1 MGMDVLKQ
9 EITALALDNTRK
21 GAIVQ
26 RLQPKLKTKAQKD
39 LSKFDPVRTDVKIS
53 CCLTPSDQVLL
64 ERGYP
69 ELRLEFTQRSSE
81 AHAFA
86 HASRTCEMFRIKNF
100 IRRNGHEVLPDGSF
114 SFIDVGGNEVTHA
127 LHSGPNTHTCY
138 PENDIRNLAR
148 SMERQELIK
157 DLIMNSD
164 SAETAAHLR
173 KYLHPTRNICSKYSE
188 RCDAQSYYSISI
200 HAIQDFWKD
209 LIPIMVAHGNTV
221 HYASFMYTPNALFE
235 KRGVIRHH
243 EQDNPDAKGGLN
255 ARWQRHMDG
264 DREMI
269 SFTFNNDP
277 SIGYDQDYETYV
289 ELLTKSVIVQNG
301 RIALIERK
309 VITHGI
315 CFMKIT
321 LLENSPQL
329 DQHIKV
335 VSGLP
340 MGELSEMYLILGYH
354 TDDAGKLRP
363 RSLIAPK
370 ILVDKLTDY
379 CARIDNVNFNLTNL
393 FHIACSLNRQLVISG
408 HLVLIRSDLNTEEL
422 YFLCLCIYVYM
433 YNLKYEAGLTLKNL
447 VNLINETRALR
458 TQNIAIALSKKVM
471 HKITFGLFK
480 NRKQSVDTI
489 EELVQSLDFNPE
501 VSFATRYSKSAIT
514 NFIHNTYANIRKQT
528 NPMEVSIKDAFT
540 GVLLTNYID
549 LSDKYRIRTNLLR
562 EANQVKNR
570 SNLIDLM
577 VKKMSDELNETLQV
591 EDINDD
597 NVEKYLPLP
606 DNFSLVVSVPDPKPT
621 TPVQPPGVLTAVPSD
636 GFCGFWSLVAILK
649 EHLGITKTVNQLRSE
664 LLFALGGLPDG
675 LVKDELLLLLTTT
688 PVDDHLPEAGWCTE
702 TVIALT
708 AALYKINLTIHCPNV
723 KNYVYDVGSSSTA
736 YLHFANR
743 HYQYYSS
750 LQGGGVLNI
759 TSTTKD
765 TPIRGRTP
773 WLRLG
778 HPLNCDQYHIVWIG
792 TKDKDE
798 FKSLL
803 LESIRDHTMCVHMVK
818 RYVTLFRPKECAYKC
833 IFGEK
838 FRNKP
843 CLCLGYLL
851 PTCECCKTTV
861 PLVEVYGHKL
871 CKRCKTLPRYRPRRV
886 VVQTQIGTKLFYY
899 FAKLKPDFK
908 FNTVLTPDSSLHLIK
923 FKTYQIKDLS
933 TTIGV
938 DDYSY
943 YFVDWFYL
951 ENNYTFSRVFGES
964 VDSPCSFVDRKYREY
979 YPANS
984 ETIIDMVHD
993 GVDANVIVRKNIK
1006 KIYVRTYQSMLTR
1019 ITALAQVHNELET
1032 HFNTDYLRTPLRSG
1046 LISSYSDKKL
1056 SDFYKISG
1064 HDNEAYTK
1072 SIVSTITSTTSES
1085 TQSSEESSTLGIS
1098 NVFAG
1103 MYKYFTKDDEL
1114 QSNSSTRKLIPSE
1127 AQSAPIRR
1135 SQFKIPFIKRSKS
1148 ETSLP
1153 VLPYQTFLDDEDYEE
1168 SIYTNSTS
1176 VPEAPQVDEE
1186 SAFEKS
1192 RRLLQQRIEQA
1203 RRDNDNKNIE
1213 NAFFEEPLTTIT
1225 EESDR
1230 TSSSSKAGSD
1240 LPEDCLFDTEG
1251 NLILGTCGGGNR
1263 FKKLNDLKEELGKY
1277 DDWYQFKK
1285 TVFLKEGG
1293 AIQKLD
1299 YLVRN
1304 IDYQDHFILEIGGAP
1319 GTWTR
1324 HLASTNKVHS
1334 ISPPDLQY
1342 YKDVRCEEIFKM
1354 TFEEFDAP
1362 RMYDSVF
1369 SDAAFATEN
1378 ESLQAD
1384 EHYDLFAKIV
1394 TRLPKL
1400 LRKGGNFIL
1409 KVYASDHSPTVSL
1422 LEYIAKSFRHCE
1434 MVKPPT
1440 SMVTNSESY
1449 LVGMGYLE
1457 GSTTLDVSSYFLDLL
1472 NRQTKFLQAFIFFY
1486 RVTREKRIGVV
1497 KRKRPIGVFTYTDSE
1512 NIELNVVTLVPELL
1526 RSMSEHLPA
1535 LLEGISRV
1543 AFNHIEF
1550 DFKLTN
1556 PSLSMFYKHIVNR
1569 DAAEIPGKFNP
1580 LPKTIFIY
1588 LNSTDRDYVK
1598 RCKLIEKKCAIIY
1611 KITLSH
1617 HTSVFVR
1624 EDFAVLIVTTTDHTC
1639 LDSLCDDLKIPS
1651 ELTIY
1656 VACMGKQTVR
1666 EEILNKCK
1674 RKYLCSDYGN
1684 VDIVNPVHNV
1694 LGLYPPMSVPESKGK
1709 IGGYLRCITEKRDI
1723 EVLNIENTERE
1734 AKNLWNLT
1742 VERNCYNLN
1751 KSLVQTQGLWLWK
1764 KTGESEQFIGRPRK
1778 PSYMYAYTNKGLTKV
1793 CISVGEEG
1801 GSVKLFSQTGTE
1813 KQDFL
1818 SIADDGYYLF
1828 YDELHIL
1835 LSPNLVKQYDT
1846 VLKVFKDDNYM
1857 ESEVVSRLLNC
1868 EIKLVQ
1874 GCPGCGKTTYI
1885 IEHHAFGDDCICTQT
1900 KEARQDVVN
1909 RVIKKFNLDTKAVY
1923 NVKKLKELYRTL
1935 DSLIV
1940 NPVELTG
1947 VRLFAD
1953 EAMMAHAADLLV
1965 AIALTGCK
1973 EVICVGDLQQIPYI
1987 NRVAGYNAKHFK
1999 LKVNVHSRLD
2009 VTHRCPKDVV
2019 RLLNPHYERKL
2030 TGTNPRDDTMSTT
2043 TLDNIE
2049 MLPIKPGY
2057 QYLVFTQDEKNK
2069 LIEYFKKK
2077 NVKANVMSVHESQGS
2092 QFSDVIIVRTNIIKS
2107 TSTFSSLHHI
2117 IVAVSRHTTSM
2128 QYILVGIKT
2137 DMLSTMIKNNL
2148 RSNMKSEGTPKLS
2161 GGASSEVHASLPV
2174 VNHGGHKYATLL
2186 EQNFPMGG
2194 AHISSH

>member
-1 MGMDVLKQ
+1 MDVLKQ
-9 EITALALDNTRK
+9 NLSALTLDNSRK

-26 RLQPKLKTKAQKD
+26 RLHTKLKSKAQKD
-39 LSKFDPVRTDVKIS
+39 LSQFDSVTDVKIS

-100 IRRNGHEVLPDGSF
+100 IRRTGHEVLPDGSF

-164 SAETAAHLR
+164 SEETAAHLR

-188 RCDAQSYYSISI
+188 RCNAQSYYSISI

-209 LIPIMVAHGNTV
+209 LVPIMVAHGNTV

-243 EQDNPDAKGGLN
+243 EHDNPDAKGGLN
-255 ARWQRHMDG
+255 ARWQRRMDG

-269 SFTFNNDP
+269 SFTFDNDP

-289 ELLTKSVIVQNG
+289 ELITKSVIVHNG

-354 TDDAGKLRP
+354 TDEAGKLRP

-447 VNLINETRALR
+447 VSLINETRALR
-458 TQNIAIALSKKVM
+458 TQNVVLALSKKVL
-471 HKITFGLFK
+471 HKLTFGLFK

-489 EELVQSLDFNPE
+489 EELVESLDFNPE

-514 NFIHNTYANIRKQT
+514 NFIHNTYANFRKQT
-528 NPMEVSIKDAFT
+528 NPMEVCIKDAFT
-540 GVLLTNYID
+540 GVLLTHYID
-549 LSDKYRIRTNLLR
+549 LSDKYRVRSNLLR

-570 SNLIDLM
+570 SNLIDQM
-577 VKKMSDELNETLQV
+577 VKKMSDELNDALCI
-591 EDINDD
+591 EDINDV
-597 NVEKYLPLP
+597 NVEKLLPLP
-606 DNFSLVVSVPDPKPT
+606 DNFALVVSIPDPKPT
-621 TPVQPPGVLTAVPSD
+621 APTQPPGVLTSVPSD

-649 EHLGITKTVNQLRSE
+649 EYLGITKTVNQLRAE

-702 TVIALT
+702 TVVALT

-723 KNYVYDVGSSSTA
+723 KNYTYDVGSTTTA

-743 HYQYYSS
+743 HYQYYST
-750 LQGGGVLNI
+750 LQGGGVLDI

-765 TPIRGRTP
+765 VPIRAKTP

-778 HPLNCDQYHIVWIG
+778 HPLKCEQYHIVWIG
-792 TKDKDE
+792 TKDKEE

-803 LESIRDHTMCVHMVK
+803 LEAISDHTMCVHMVK
-818 RYVTLFRPKECAYKC
+818 RYVTLFKPKLCAYKC
-833 IFGEK
+833 VFGEK
-838 FRNKP
+838 FRNKA
-843 CLCLGYLL
+843 CLCLGYVL
-851 PTCECCKTTV
+851 PSCECCKATI
-861 PLVEVYGHKL
+861 PLTDVYGHKL
-871 CKRCKTLPRYRPRRV
+871 CKKCRLLPRYRPRRV
-886 VVQTQIGTKLFYY
+886 VVQTQIGTNLLYY

-908 FNTVLTPDSSLHLIK
+908 FSTVLTPDSSLHSIK
-923 FKTYQIKDLS
+923 YKTYKLKDLS
-933 TTIGV
+933 ATIGD

-943 YFVDWFYL
+943 YFVDWYYI
-951 ENNYTFSRVFGES
+951 ENNCTFRNVFGKS
-964 VDSPCSFVDRKYREY
+964 DDSPCAFVDRKYREL
-979 YPANS
+979 YPTNCN
-984 ETIIDMVHD
+984 TIIDMVHE
-993 GVDANVIVRKNIK
+993 GVDANTIVRKNTK
-1006 KIYVRTYQSMLTR
+1006 KIYVHTYRNMLAR
-1019 ITALAQVHNELET
+1019 ITAFSQVHTELEM
-1032 HFNTDYLRTPLRSG
+1032 HINTDYLKTPLRKG
-1046 LISSYSDKKL
+1046 TISSYSDKKIT
-1056 SDFYKISG
+1056 DFYKISG
-1064 HDNEAYTK
+1064 YENKAYAK
-1072 SIVSTITSTTSES
+1072 SVISTVTSES
-1085 TQSSEESSTLGIS
+1085 TESSKTSASSTASSKSSDGGDI
-1098 NVFAG
+1098 FAD
-1103 MYKYFTKDDEL
+1103 MFNYFAQDPDL
-1114 QSNSSTRKLIPSE
+1114 QSVTSSTKLVPSE
-1127 AQSAPIRR
+1127 TR
-1135 SQFKIPFIKRSKS
+1135 SSPLATLTVNLPFVRKSKS
-1148 ETSLP
+1148 ESSLP
-1153 VLPYQTFLDDEDYEE
+1153 VLPYSTFLDDDDYEE
-1168 SIYTNSTS
+1168 SIRTESTS
-1176 VPEAPQVDEE
+1176 LSGRTESVEE

-1192 RRLLQQRIEQA
+1192 RKLLRQRVEQA
-1203 RRDNDNKNIE
+1203 RREKE
-1213 NAFFEEPLTTIT
+1213 NQAVEDAFFDEHLDTIT
-1225 EESDR
+1225 EES
-1230 TSSSSKAGSD
+1230 SYASSKVGSD
-1240 LPEDCLFDTEG
+1240 LPEDCLFDEEG
-1251 NLILGTCGGGNR
+1251 NLIPNKQGGGGR
-1263 FKKLNDLKEELGKY
+1263 FKKLTELKEELAKY
-1277 DDWYQFKK
+1277 DDWYEFKK
-1285 TVFLKEGG
+1285 SVFLKDKG
-1293 AIQKLD
+1293 ALQKLE
-1299 YLVRN
+1299 YLLRN
-1304 IDYQDHFILEIGGAP
+1304 VDYQDHFILEIGGAP
-1319 GTWTR
+1319 GTWTK

-1334 ISPPDLQY
+1334 ISPPAMAY
-1342 YKDVRCEEIFKM
+1342 YKNVICEKIFPM
-1354 TFEEFDAP
+1354 NFEEFDAP
-1362 RMYDSVF
+1362 RVYDSVF
-1369 SDAAFATEN
+1369 SDAAFATVN
-1378 ESLQAD
+1378 ETLQAE
-1384 EHYDLFAKIV
+1384 EHYDLFTKII

-1422 LEYIAKSFRHCE
+1422 LEYVAKSFAHCE
-1434 MVKPPT
+1434 LVKPPT
-1440 SMVTNSESY
+1440 SMVTNSETY
-1449 LVGMGYLE
+1449 LVGMGFLE
-1457 GSTTLDVSSYFLDLL
+1457 GSSTLDVSSHFLDLL
-1472 NRQTKFLQAFIFFY
+1472 NRQTKFLQAFVFFY
-1486 RVTREKRIGVV
+1486 RITRERRIAVV
-1497 KRKRPIGVFTYTDSE
+1497 KRRRPIGVFTYAERDD
-1512 NIELNVVTLVPELL
+1512 IELNVVTLVPEVL
-1526 RSMSEHLPA
+1526 RSMSEYIPA

-1543 AFNHIEF
+1543 AFDHAQF

-1556 PSLSMFYKHIVNR
+1556 PSLSMFYKHIVNVNN
-1569 DAAEIPGKFNP
+1569 DEIPGKFNP

-1598 RCKLIEKKCAIIY
+1598 RCKLIEKKCTVIY

-1617 HTSVFVR
+1617 HTTVYVR
-1624 EDFAVLIVTTTDHTC
+1624 EDFAIIIVTTSDHKC
-1639 LDSLCDDLKIPS
+1639 LDNLCNELKIPDN
-1651 ELTIY
+1651 IVVY
-1656 VACMGKQTVR
+1656 VACMGKQNVR
-1666 EEILNKCK
+1666 SEILDKCK

-1684 VDIVNPVHNV
+1684 TDIVNPVHNV
-1694 LGLYPPMSVPESKGK
+1694 LGLYAPMSVPESKGK
-1709 IGGYLRCITEKRDI
+1709 VGGYLRCITEKRDI

-1751 KSLVQTQGLWLWK
+1751 KSLIQSLGLWLWK
-1764 KTGESEQFIGRPRK
+1764 KTGDSEQFIGKPRK
-1778 PSYMYAYTNKGLTKV
+1778 PSYMYAYTKIGLTKV

-1801 GSVKLFSQTGTE
+1801 GRVKLYSQTGNE

-1818 SIADDGYYLF
+1818 NLAEDGYYLF

-1835 LSPNLVKQYDT
+1835 LSPNLVKQYDS
-1846 VLKVFKDDNYM
+1846 VLSVFKNDNYM
-1857 ESEVVSRLLNC
+1857 DSEVVGRLLAC

-1885 IEHHAFGDDCICTQT
+1885 IEHHSFGDDCICTQT

-1909 RVIKKFNLDTKAVY
+1909 RVVKKFNLDIKAAY
-1923 NVKKLKELYRTL
+1923 NCKKLKELYRTL

-1940 NPVELTG
+1940 NPIDLTG
-1947 VRLFAD
+1947 VKLYAD
-1953 EAMMAHAADLLV
+1953 EAMMAHAADILV
-1965 AIALTGCK
+1965 AVALTGCK

-1999 LKVNVHSRLD
+1999 LKVGVHSRLD

-2030 TGTNPRDDTMSTT
+2030 TGTNTRDDTMSTS

-2049 MLPIKPGY
+2049 MLPIKPGH

-2077 NVKANVMSVHESQGS
+2077 SVKASVMSVHESQGS
-2092 QFSDVIIVRTNIIKS
+2092 QFSNVIIVRTNIIKS

-2148 RSNMKSEGTPKLS
+2148 RTNLKPNATSKLS
-2161 GGASSEVHASLPV
+2161 GGALSEVNASLPV

-2194 AHISSH
+2194 AHVSRH